1 VKLWIV
7 GAVVGLLSIIAV
19 GLLWVGGEVHYRNCL
34 AQADLL
40 YPVAF
45 QQATD
50 ETNTQFEIGPQPEF
64 VFHDSVRRAEA
75 LNDCS
80 RWPL

>member
-1 VKLWIV
+1 MKHWFV
-7 GAVVGLLSIIAV
+7 GGVVGLLGIIAA
-19 GLLWVGGEVHYRNCL
+19 GLLWVGGEMHYRNCL
-34 AQADLL
+34 AKADLQ

-50 ETNTQFEIGPQPEF
+50 KTNTQFEIGPQPEF
-64 VFHDSVRRAEA
+64 VFHDSDRRAEA
-75 LNDCS
+75 LTDCS